1 MAKVSSMG
9 TLANSQPALSAL
21 PRRCRRWP
29 ANVAEHLFLDVGVGD
44 ELPAVAILVAEVE
57 ATAVVAVVDLH
68 VVLRARAAA
77 VLEACLFHAA
87 EDGIEVLVR
96 HQEGVVVALEVL
108 AVVEVQREV
117 LVDLHRGEVAEE
129 AG

>member
-1 MAKVSSMG
+1 
-9 TLANSQPALSAL
+9 
-21 PRRCRRWP
+21 
-29 ANVAEHLFLDVGVGD
+29 
-44 ELPAVAILVAEVE
+44 
-57 ATAVVAVVDLH
+57 VVAVVDLH

-77 VLEACLFHAA
+77 VLEAGLLHAA
-87 EDGIEVLVR
+87 EDGIEVLIR

-129 AG
+129 AGVLQAHDVGYEPSRLLFVLRRDNGVIQVDSHRVLLRVLFNLVQ